1 MLPVGPQLIALA
13 PSQETVQVA
22 DPAKPVPVTV
32 TLSPTYPVDSDS
44 AIAAWTVNVA
54 LALFVPSVPVT
65 VWLPATSDG
74 TVKLQ
79 LQLPVLSAVAV
90 HRLAPPGDQLTV
102 TDPAPA

>member
-1 MLPVGPQLIALA
+1 MQLSPPDASVVPVPEHAIELPPNV
-13 PSQETVQVA
+13 TVYA
-22 DPAKPVPVTV
+22 ELPAKPVPVTV

-74 TVKLQ
+74 TVKL
-79 LQLPVLSAVAV
+79 
-90 HRLAPPGDQLTV
+90 
-102 TDPAPA
+102 